1 MVPSRTQK
9 GFTLVEIAIVLVIIG
24 LLLGGILKGQEII
37 TNAKVR
43 NLADQGNAI
52 KAAFFGFQDRYRAMP
67 GDFANASNTIPGV
80 TGGANGGN
88 GNGDGRVATNDERGL
103 FWLHLSAAGFLTGN
117 FDGQAQANNLSCPAT
132 RCPTNAYGA
141 PLMFSWGSAASGTN
155 QQAHELRTGR
165 SIPVNVLAELDRKVD
180 DGVPRSGSF
189 QNDQQAS
196 NNSCASGNGASSTY
210 QLTSANPETD
220 CGGVHI
226 M

>member
-1 MVPSRTQK
+1 MVASRMHLQK

-52 KAAFFGFQDRYRAMP
+52 KAAFFGFQD
-67 GDFANASNTIPGV
+67 
-80 TGGANGGN
+80 GGN
-88 GNGDGRVATNDERGL
+88 GNGNGRVSTNDERGL
-103 FWLHLSAAGFLTGN
+103 FWLHLSAAGFLTGS

-196 NNSCASGNGASSTY
+196 NNSCASGSGASSTY
-210 QLTSANPETD
+210 KLTSDNPETD